1 MCDNQSPC
9 WENVTKVVRLGAW
22 EVRLNKLKPYI
33 KDFIKRADMTL
44 LILCLISSIFGIVI
58 IASASSSLGS
68 TRFLIVQL
76 ASLFIGIGL
85 YILFTVVDIDIIADK
100 WAALIIFEVFLTL
113 LLLSPLG
120 YADDTGNRAWLR
132 FGFVGVQPAEVVK
145 IPFIIVMAKQINYL
159 KNYKNLNSVVSMG
172 QMLLHCG
179 FVIGLIVVVSR
190 DMGSAL
196 VFLFI
201 FIIMLFVAGVRF
213 YWFVIGLAA
222 AAAITPFFWTHVLNQ
237 RYRDRILSPYD
248 MTIDPQGFDIR
259 WQSNQSKI
267 ALASGQLTGT
277 GLFNGR
283 QTQSGALP
291 AKQTD
296 FIFSAIGEELGMI
309 ACIVVIL
316 LLLAIIARCIY
327 VGVKSRN
334 TMSML
339 ICFGV
344 AGWLVFQT
352 FENVGMCIGIAP
364 VIGLT
369 LPFFSYGGS
378 SLFSMFAAMGVVSGV
393 KYRPK
398 PERFR
403 SIR

>member
-1 MCDNQSPC
+1 M
-9 WENVTKVVRLGAW
+9 K
-22 EVRLNKLKPYI
+22 KLKPYI
-33 KDFIKRADMTL
+33 KDFSKRADMTL
-44 LILCLISSIFGIVI
+44 FILCLISSIFGIIV
-58 IASASSSLGS
+58 IASASASLGS
-68 TRFLIVQL
+68 TRYLIVQI
-76 ASLFIGIGL
+76 ASLIIGIGL
-85 YILFTVVDIDIIADK
+85 FVLFTVVDIDIIADK
-100 WAALIIFEVFLTL
+100 WPALIVFEVILTL
-113 LLLSPLG
+113 LLLTPLG

-132 FGFVGVQPAEVVK
+132 FGFVGIQPAEVIK
-145 IPFIIVMAKQINYL
+145 IPFIIVLARQISYL
-159 KNYKNLNSVVSMG
+159 KNYKNLNSPMSMG
-172 QMLLHCG
+172 QLLMHCA
-179 FVIGLIVVVSR
+179 FVIGLIVVVSK

-201 FIIMLFVAGVRF
+201 FIVMLFVAGLRF
-213 YWFVIGLAA
+213 YWFIIGLAA
-222 AAAITPFFWTHVLNQ
+222 AAAVTPFFWTHVLNE
-237 RYRDRILSPYD
+237 RYRQRILAPYD

-259 WQSNQSKI
+259 WQANQSKI

-291 AKQTD
+291 EKQTD
-296 FIFSAIGEELGMI
+296 FIFSVIGEELGMI
-309 ACIVVIL
+309 ACVLVIL
-316 LLLAIIARCIY
+316 LLLAIIISCIY
-327 VGVKSRN
+327 VGIKSHN

-344 AGWLVFQT
+344 AGCLTFQT

-364 VIGLT
+364 VIGIT

-378 SLFSMFAAMGVVSGV
+378 SMFSMFAAIGVVSGI

>member
-1 MCDNQSPC
+1 
-9 WENVTKVVRLGAW
+9 
-22 EVRLNKLKPYI
+22 
-33 KDFIKRADMTL
+33 MTL
-44 LILCLISSIFGIVI
+44 LILCLISSIFGIVV
-58 IASASSSLGS
+58 IASASESLGS
-68 TRFLIVQL
+68 TRFLIVQI
-76 ASLFIGIGL
+76 ASMFIGVGL
-85 YILFTVVDIDIIADK
+85 YVLFTVVDIDIIADK

-132 FGFVGVQPAEVVK
+132 FGFVGVQPAEVIK

-179 FVIGLIVVVSR
+179 FVIALIVAVSR

-213 YWFVIGLAA
+213 YWFIIGLAG

-378 SLFSMFAAMGVVSGV
+378 SLFSMFAAMGVVSGI

>member
-1 MCDNQSPC
+1 M
-9 WENVTKVVRLGAW
+9 K
-22 EVRLNKLKPYI
+22 KLKPYI
-33 KDFIKRADMTL
+33 KDFTKRADMPL
-44 LILCLISSIFGIVI
+44 LILCLVCSIFGLVV
-58 IASASSSLGS
+58 IASASESLGS
-68 TRFLIVQL
+68 ARYLIVQI
-76 ASLFIGIGL
+76 ASLFIGLGL
-85 YILFTVVDIDIIADK
+85 FVLFTVVDIDIIADK
-100 WAALIIFEVFLTL
+100 WAVLIVFEVVLTL
-113 LLLSPLG
+113 LLLTPLG
-120 YADDTGNRAWLR
+120 YADNTGNRAWLR
-132 FGFVGVQPAEVVK
+132 FGFVGVQPAEVIK
-145 IPFIIVMAKQINYL
+145 IPFIIVMAKQISYL
-159 KNYKNLNSVVSMG
+159 KGYKNLNSVMSVG
-172 QMLLHCG
+172 QMLLHCA
-179 FVIGLIVVVSR
+179 FVIGLIVVVSK
-190 DMGSAL
+190 DMGSAI

-201 FIIMLFVAGVRF
+201 FIVMLFVAGLRF
-213 YWFVIGLAA
+213 YWFVIGLAGA
-222 AAAITPFFWTHVLNQ
+222 AAVTPFIWTHVLNE
-237 RYRDRILSPYD
+237 RYRQRILAPYD

-291 AKQTD
+291 EKQTD
-296 FIFSAIGEELGMI
+296 FIFSVIGEELGMI
-309 ACIVVIL
+309 ACVIVLL

-327 VGVKSRN
+327 VGVKSHN

-344 AGWLVFQT
+344 AGWMIFQT
-352 FENVGMCIGIAP
+352 FENIGMCIGIAP
-364 VIGLT
+364 IIGLT

-378 SLFSMFAAMGVVSGV
+378 SLFSVFAAMGVVSGI